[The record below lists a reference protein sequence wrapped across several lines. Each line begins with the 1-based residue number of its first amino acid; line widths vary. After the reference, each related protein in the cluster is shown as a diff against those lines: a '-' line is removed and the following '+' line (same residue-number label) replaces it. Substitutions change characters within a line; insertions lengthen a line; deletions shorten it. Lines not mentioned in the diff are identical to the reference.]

1 MRVVKALW
9 CAAAITAFVAPA
21 AHADEWNKK
30 TILTFSGAVQV
41 PGATLPAG
49 SYVFKLADIP
59 GNRHVV
65 QVFDKDEKKIYTT
78 ILAIPNDRLDP
89 TDNPVV
95 LFSER
100 ASGSAQAIK
109 VWYYPGDRIGDEFVY
124 PKSQAMKI
132 AKETHQR
139 VLAYNDDSNEAV
151 TNTAGEVPA
160 SMKSAR
166 VGYFDENGNWQTEDK
181 TVAVNGKDATSNTA
195 DRAAAN
201 TSQPGIVARGQAD
214 QNPPSSNTAQSATA
228 QSNTARS
235 TTARSNTATPRSTTA
250 RNSAAQN
257 NTAQQPT
264 GTSGARATRRSLPRT
279 ASNLALFEILSGLT
293 LACGLML
300 RSRRT
305 RFAEAR

>member
-1 MRVVKALW
+1 MMHAFQAGTNGGGILMRVLKAFW

-49 SYVFKLADIP
+49 TYVFKLADIP

-78 ILAIPNDRLDP
+78 ILAIPNDRLEP
-89 TDNPVV
+89 TDKPVV

-100 ASGSAQAIK
+100 ASGVAQAIK

-132 AKETHQR
+132 AKATHQR
-139 VLAYNDDSNEAV
+139 VLAYNDDNETI

-160 SMKSAR
+160 AMKSAR

-181 TVAVNGKDATSNTA
+181 TVAVNGKAATSTTA
-195 DRAAAN
+195 DRTAAN
-201 TSQPGIVARGQAD
+201 TAEPGSAARGQAD
-214 QNPPSSNTAQSATA
+214 QNPPASNTAQSTAA
-228 QSNTARS
+228 QSN
-235 TTARSNTATPRSTTA
+235 
-250 RNSAAQN
+250 
-257 NTAQQPT
+257 
-264 GTSGARATRRSLPRT
+264 
-279 ASNLALFEILSGLT
+279 
-293 LACGLML
+293 
-300 RSRRT
+300 
-305 RFAEAR
+305 

>member
-89 TDNPVV
+89 TDDPVV
-95 LFSER
+95 LFAER
-100 ASGSAQAIK
+100 ASGSPQAIK

-139 VLAYNDDSNEAV
+139 VLAYNDDSNETV

-181 TVAVNGKDATSNTA
+181 TVAVNSNGTTSNTA

-201 TSQPGIVARGQAD
+201 TAQSTTAARAEAD
-214 QNPPSSNTAQSATA
+214 QNRPPSNTA
-228 QSNTARS
+228 QSNTAQSS
-235 TTARSNTATPRSTTA
+235 TAQSNTASRGNTATPRSTTA
-250 RNSAAQN
+250 RNNAPQS
-257 NTAQQPT
+257 NTAQPT

-279 ASNLALFEILSGLT
+279 ASNLTLLEILSGLT
-293 LACGLML
+293 LGGGLML
-300 RSRRT
+300 RSLRT

>member
-1 MRVVKALW
+1 MRVVKALC

-78 ILAIPNDRLDP
+78 ILAIPNDRLEP
-89 TDNPVV
+89 TDKPVV

-100 ASGSAQAIK
+100 ASGVAQAIK

-132 AKETHQR
+132 AKATHQR
-139 VLAYNDDSNEAV
+139 VLAYNDDNETI

-160 SMKSAR
+160 AMKSAR

-181 TVAVNGKDATSNTA
+181 TVAVNANEKPSNTA
-195 DRAAAN
+195 DRAATTTAQS
-201 TSQPGIVARGQAD
+201 TTAARGQAD
-214 QNPPSSNTAQSATA
+214 QNPPASTTAQST
-228 QSNTARS
+228 TARS
-235 TTARSNTATPRSTTA
+235 TTARSTTA
-250 RNSAAQN
+250 RN
-257 NTAQQPT
+257 NTAQANTAQPT
-264 GTSGARATRRSLPRT
+264 GTSGARAPRRALPRT
-279 ASNLALFEILSGLT
+279 ASDLTLFEILSGLT
-293 LACGLML
+293 LAGGLAL
-300 RSRRT
+300 RSLRT
-305 RFAEAR
+305 RLAEVR

>member
-1 MRVVKALW
+1 MRVVKAFW

-65 QVFDKDEKKIYTT
+65 QVFDKDEHKIFTT

-89 TDNPVV
+89 TDKPVI

-100 ASGSAQAIK
+100 ASGSPQAVK

-124 PKSQAMKI
+124 PKSQAMTI
-132 AKETHQR
+132 AKATHQR
-139 VLAYNDDSNEAV
+139 VLAYNDESNETV
-151 TNTAGEVPA
+151 TNTAGEIPA

-166 VGYFDENGNWQTEDK
+166 VGYFDENGNWQTEDR
-181 TVAVNGKDATSNTA
+181 TVAVNSDKAANTTDRAAANTTPEATTA
-195 DRAAAN
+195 DRAAAS
-201 TSQPGIVARGQAD
+201 SQN
-214 QNPPSSNTAQSATA
+214 QNRPMSNTAA
-228 QSNTARS
+228 QSTTTRANT
-235 TTARSNTATPRSTTA
+235 TTA
-250 RNSAAQN
+250 RNNNAANGRTSAAGTTAQN
-257 NTAQQPT
+257 NAGEQAT
-264 GTSGARATRRSLPRT
+264 GTSGSRRRLPRT
-279 ASNLALFEILSGLT
+279 ASSLELFELLSGLALAGGLTVRT
-293 LACGLML
+293 LRL
-300 RSRRT
+300 S
-305 RFAEAR
+305 